1 MRKIRQTLFVLVAL
15 FVGFVFAQD
24 EAQPQGLSS
33 DYRGL
38 VLATPFPATTA
49 SLGETTTLDLTV
61 RNYGLPPQLLNL
73 EATRVPEGWTATF
86 LGNGVPVKAV
96 QVGTDESAE
105 LSLRLEPPAD
115 VKAGDYAF
123 ELQASGDN
131 TTAALPIT
139 LTLTQ
144 LLPPKLTLETD
155 LPSLKGS
162 PTTNFSF
169 NVTLKNESGTDT
181 TVNLQAQSQP
191 GFIVTFSSGGN
202 EVTSV
207 PVKAGGSQRLSVKV
221 QPFRD
226 IPAGDYQVL
235 VQAVSDQ
242 AQAELPLALSV
253 SGQPSLNL
261 TSVNGVLSAR
271 ADLGRETSL
280 DLVVVNDGTAP
291 AQAIKLSAT
300 KPSGWEV
307 SFEPE
312 EIPALAPGEQQTVK
326 VTLTPAKDAIA
337 GDYVVTMRAN
347 ADGLS
352 DSAEFRIT
360 TTASTVWGAVG
371 VGVIAVALL
380 VMGGAV
386 TRFGRR

>member
-1 MRKIRQTLFVLVAL
+1 MIYIRQGFVLLLAL
-15 FVGFVFAQD
+15 FAVLAVAQD
-24 EAQPQGLSS
+24 ESASPLSS
-33 DYRGL
+33 NYRGL
-38 VLATPFPATTA
+38 ALTTPFPAMSA
-49 SLGETTTLDLTV
+49 SLGEPTTLELTV

-73 EATRVPEGWTATF
+73 EATQVPEGWNATF
-86 LGNGVPVKAV
+86 LGNGVPVRAV
-96 QVGTDESAE
+96 QVGTDESAQ
-105 LSLRLEPPAD
+105 LSLRLEPPAAA
-115 VKAGDYAF
+115 KAGDYEFTLRA
-123 ELQASGDN
+123 QGTN
-131 TTAALPIT
+131 TAAELPLTIT
-139 LTLTQ
+139 LEQ

-202 EVTSV
+202 EVTSI

-226 IPAGDYQVL
+226 VPAGDYQVL

-261 TSVNGVLSAR
+261 TSVDGVLSAK
-271 ADLGRETSL
+271 AALGRETSL
-280 DLVVVNDGTAP
+280 GLVLVNDGTAP

-307 SFEPE
+307 RFEPE
-312 EIPALAPGEQQTVK
+312 EIPALAPGEQQTVN

-360 TTASTVWGAVG
+360 TTASTLWGAVG
-371 VGVIAVALL
+371 VSVIAVALL